1 LIVLEVLLCVLLE
14 RPDSRAFKDEA
25 DIDIYMERTAWV
37 GRSGVRPYRDVF
49 QEYPP
54 LGAYYLAIPKVF
66 SDEREGYAAVFYGLG
81 GLLLLSMVWLVK
93 RAARSALPG
102 RRALSVLA
110 LAAPCVLFYGVNR
123 YDALPAVLLLGALL
137 ALTRG
142 REGLSAALFGLAIG
156 VKWYPVAV
164 GPLML
169 VLARRRIRWLAI
181 AGGVAALT
189 CLHPMLYAGVDPV
202 LESYRFHLGRG
213 ANPGSLYD
221 ILLLSFPGL
230 IRQDEMVKRLL
241 LALQV
246 APGLIA
252 AGIAVRRRIGPERLP
267 EVCALAFAAVA
278 GFTLFARFHSPQ
290 WHVWLAPFVALCGSL
305 PITAYFLVA
314 DLLLYASVPL
324 IWNLIGPR
332 SVAMVTVSTL
342 YYVVLGHAI
351 VFALLR
357 RGVPR
362 QEET

>member
-1 LIVLEVLLCVLLE
+1 MIVLEVLLCVLLE

-25 DIDIYMERTAWV
+25 DIDIYMKRTAWV

-123 YDALPAVLLLGALL
+123 YDALPAVLLLGALV

-221 ILLLSFPGL
+221 ILLLSFRGL
-230 IRQDEMVKRLL
+230 IRQDETKWLL